1 MKGYF
6 FSLLVIGLAALG
18 MAWMPALTKRTKIS
32 YSIIYVLAGMLIFSL
47 SQTLPFPDPFDNK
60 EFTLHISE
68 LVVIISLMGTGLKI
82 DEKFTLKTWAIPFRL
97 VVITMI
103 ICIGVVTL
111 LGMHMLELPLASALL
126 LAAALAPTD
135 PVLASDVQVGPPLEN
150 SPHTVK
156 FSLTAEAGLNDGMAF
171 PFTWLAIFIASA
183 DRSLTEW
190 ALIYLGYKVIAG
202 VLIGYLLGRLVA
214 YILFTLPAKSKIPGT
229 KDGFVALSTT
239 LLVYGVA
246 EMAFAYGFIAVFI
259 TAITLRD
266 YERNHQYHKKLHSF
280 IDEIERILIAIVL
293 LLLGG
298 TIANG
303 VFEPITWKHVGLA
316 VLFLFVIRPLSALVT
331 LLPSRISMKEK
342 LAISFFGIRGI
353 GSFFYLAF
361 AFTVTSG
368 MQERE
373 IWAIVSLIVFM
384 SVIIHGLTANRLM
397 AVFDRK

>member
-18 MAWMPALTKRTKIS
+18 MAWMPAFTKKTKIS

-47 SQTLPFPDPFDNK
+47 SATLPFPDPFDNK
-60 EFTLHISE
+60 EFTLHITE

-82 DEKFTLKTWAIPFRL
+82 DEKFSLKTWNIPFKL

-171 PFTWLAIFIASA
+171 PFTWLAIFIAA
-183 DRSLTEW
+183 EDRSLTEW

-202 VLIGYLLGRLVA
+202 ALIGYLLGRLVA
-214 YILFTLPAKSKIPGT
+214 YIVFTLPQKIKLPET
-229 KDGFVALSTT
+229 KDGLVALSTT
-239 LLVYGVA
+239 LLVYGIA
-246 EMAFAYGFIAVFI
+246 EMIYAYGFIAVFV
-259 TAITLRD
+259 TAITLRN
-266 YERNHQYHKKLHSF
+266 YEMNHKYHKKLHSF

-303 VFEPITWKHVGLA
+303 VFDPLTWKHVALA
-316 VLFLFVIRPLSALVT
+316 LLFLFVIRPLSALIT
-331 LLPSRISMKEK
+331 LVPSKISMKEK

-397 AVFDRK
+397 ESFDK